1 MKRRTKER
9 IKAVMVVWQLIV
21 ITILSAGL
29 IPLFLAQRARPLF
42 FTLTVMTSIL
52 AYLIL
57 TTIQLRLRRG
67 ILKRFL
73 ESVSTRLLLALIAL
87 ALAGVT
93 GGLLRGVVQ
102 SVLLVTAAV
111 LYAALLQKVSFVRV
125 FA

>member
-1 MKRRTKER
+1 
-9 IKAVMVVWQLIV
+9 MVVWQLIV

-29 IPLFLAQRARPLF
+29 IPLFLAQQARPLF

-67 ILKRFL
+67 LIKRFL
-73 ESVSTRLLLALIAL
+73 ESISTRLLLALIAL

-93 GGLLRGVVQ
+93 GGVRVVQ
-102 SVLLVTAAV
+102 NVLLVTAAV
-111 LYAALLQKVSFVRV
+111 LYAALLQKVSFLRV
-125 FA
+125 IG